1 MENVQR
7 LAGSCLDGSFG
18 GNRTIREPGKG
29 ESLLRR
35 KRKSEGDEQ
44 ISRRSSLYP
53 RDLKPNGAA
62 VDPLKNGFTTCC
74 WQSHLKIPLDIE
86 RISEKESDTPTRRS
100 ASVSQYLV
108 NKRSGYQ
115 VEDCRRRERKR
126 DCILYLSLVFLD
138 KFSLYF
144 DKSATILLLL
154 LLIEGK

>member
-108 NKRSGYQ
+108 NIKVRISS
-115 VEDCRRRERKR
+115 RRLPEERKKKR
-126 DCILYLSLVFLD
+126 
-138 KFSLYF
+138 LYF
-144 DKSATILLLL
+144 AVCIFLLSSLIDSHYILTNQQLYYYCYY
-154 LLIEGK
+154 

>member
-108 NKRSGYQ
+108 NIKIRISS
-115 VEDCRRRERKR
+115 RRLPEERKEKR
-126 DCILYLSLVFLD
+126 
-138 KFSLYF
+138 LYF
-144 DKSATILLLL
+144 AVCIFLLSSLIDSHYILTNQQLYYYYYY
-154 LLIEGK
+154 

>member
-86 RISEKESDTPTRRS
+86 RISEKKSDTPTRRS

-108 NKRSGYQ
+108 NIKIRISS
-115 VEDCRRRERKR
+115 RRLPEERKEKR
-126 DCILYLSLVFLD
+126 LYFAVCIFLLSSLVDSHYILTNQQ
-138 KFSLYF
+138 LYYYY
-144 DKSATILLLL
+144 
-154 LLIEGK
+154 

>member
-35 KRKSEGDEQ
+35 KRKSERDEQ

-108 NKRSGYQ
+108 NIKVRISS
-115 VEDCRRRERKR
+115 RRLPEERKEKR
-126 DCILYLSLVFLD
+126 
-138 KFSLYF
+138 LYF
-144 DKSATILLLL
+144 AVYIFLLSSLIDSHYILTNQQLYYYCYY
-154 LLIEGK
+154 

>member
-35 KRKSEGDEQ
+35 KRKSERDEQ

-108 NKRSGYQ
+108 NIKVRISS
-115 VEDCRRRERKR
+115 RRLPEERKEKR
-126 DCILYLSLVFLD
+126 
-138 KFSLYF
+138 LYF
-144 DKSATILLLL
+144 AVYIFLLSSLIDSHYILTNQ
-154 LLIEGK
+154 

>member
-53 RDLKPNGAA
+53 RDLKPNGAV

-108 NKRSGYQ
+108 NIKVRISS
-115 VEDCRRRERKR
+115 RRLPEERKEKR
-126 DCILYLSLVFLD
+126 
-138 KFSLYF
+138 LYF
-144 DKSATILLLL
+144 AVYIFLLSSLIDSHYILTNQQLYYYCYY
-154 LLIEGK
+154 